1 MKLDDVYDISRVVA
15 QKDVE
20 MTGTNFKSIVNV
32 SYKLI
37 NNKWLFKIKLEI
49 RIWHLYLELNQLN
62 KVLTILL

>member
-20 MTGTNFKSIVNV
+20 MTGTNFKNIVNV

-37 NNKWLFKIKLEI
+37 NNKWLFKNKLEI
-49 RIWHLYLELNQLN
+49 RIWHLCLELNQLN
-62 KVLTILL
+62 KVLTMLL

>member
-37 NNKWLFKIKLEI
+37 NNKWLFKNKLEI
-49 RIWHLYLELNQLN
+49 RIWHLCLELNQLN
-62 KVLTILL
+62 KVLTMLL

>member
-37 NNKWLFKIKLEI
+37 NNKWLFKKKLEI
-49 RIWHLYLELNQLN
+49 RIWHLCLELNQLI
-62 KVLTILL
+62 KVLTMLL